1 MVQIE
6 ALFQGFGKTVSIS
19 VVSWLRGRTRELE
32 WLDLSSASGTYQL
45 YKSCLTQCLFLHL

>member
-6 ALFQGFGKTVSIS
+6 ALFQGFGKSVSIS
-19 VVSWLRGRTRELE
+19 VVSWLRERTRELE

-45 YKSCLTQCLFLHL
+45 YNIEQVA